1 MALDGITLSNI
12 VSELRQ
18 KLIGGR
24 IDKIYQ
30 PLNDE
35 IILSVRSLGK
45 NLKILL
51 TANSSHPRIHITEIQ
66 KDNPNV
72 APMFCMVLRKYI
84 AGGKIVSIEQPDFER
99 IINIKIEG
107 LNELGDLSIK
117 TLTLEIMGKHSNIIL
132 IDENGKILDSIKRV
146 SHDKSSVREV
156 LPNKQYALPP
166 SQGKKNPINTNKDE
180 FISLAKMTEGQKTQ
194 SFIYKS
200 YTGISPIMA
209 SEICFRAKIDPS
221 SYCGELD
228 DISLSKLYTA
238 FDNIFSDI
246 KAENYNP
253 EIIYEE
259 ETDKIVEFSS
269 LPMTQFGNGFRHK
282 PFQSISTLLEEF
294 YAERDNMYHI
304 NQKAHDMK
312 RVILTNIERCVKKAD
327 IQKKTLK
334 SIENMDDW
342 RIKGELLTANIYA
355 VQKGMTSFKTIN
367 FYDENMPEIEIAIDP
382 LKTPSE
388 NAQKY
393 FSKYNKAKRTMSALE
408 IQKKQNDEEL
418 LYLESILNSLEAS
431 TSDSDLSE
439 IREELALSG
448 YMKRKTLKKG
458 KAQKIKKSKPIHYV
472 SSEGFDI
479 FVGKSNLQNDDLTLH
494 FAGPNDLWLHT
505 KNIPGSH
512 VIIKT
517 EGKIND
523 INDLP
528 DNTLIEGANLAVLNS
543 KAKDGTLVPVD
554 YTFRKHIKKPNGS
567 KPGMVIYDQN
577 WSLYITPDKSKLKD
591 IKVLED

>member
-1 MALDGITLSNI
+1 
-12 VSELRQ
+12 
-18 KLIGGR
+18 
-24 IDKIYQ
+24 
-30 PLNDE
+30 
-35 IILSVRSLGK
+35 
-45 NLKILL
+45 
-51 TANSSHPRIHITEIQ
+51 
-66 KDNPNV
+66 
-72 APMFCMVLRKYI
+72 
-84 AGGKIVSIEQPDFER
+84 
-99 IINIKIEG
+99 
-107 LNELGDLSIK
+107 
-117 TLTLEIMGKHSNIIL
+117 
-132 IDENGKILDSIKRV
+132 
-146 SHDKSSVREV
+146 
-156 LPNKQYALPP
+156 
-166 SQGKKNPINTNKDE
+166 
-180 FISLAKMTEGQKTQ
+180 
-194 SFIYKS
+194 
-200 YTGISPIMA
+200 
-209 SEICFRAKIDPS
+209 
-221 SYCGELD
+221 
-228 DISLSKLYTA
+228 
-238 FDNIFSDI
+238 
-246 KAENYNP
+246 
-253 EIIYEE
+253 
-259 ETDKIVEFSS
+259 
-269 LPMTQFGNGFRHK
+269 
-282 PFQSISTLLEEF
+282 
-294 YAERDNMYHI
+294 
-304 NQKAHDMK
+304 
-312 RVILTNIERCVKKAD
+312 
-327 IQKKTLK
+327 
-334 SIENMDDW
+334 
-342 RIKGELLTANIYA
+342 
-355 VQKGMTSFKTIN
+355 
-367 FYDENMPEIEIAIDP
+367 
-382 LKTPSE
+382 
-388 NAQKY
+388 
-393 FSKYNKAKRTMSALE
+393 MSALE

-591 IKVLED
+591 IKVLDD